1 MSHIEFVYYD
11 TVYNESVFIHTYNG
25 PFQDRMEFE
34 LVNTQ
39 VPCDEEY
46 AHITRVNSKN
56 NFVLA
61 PILI

>member
-61 PILI
+61 SI